1 MNNLNALI
9 ILVAAFLIFL
19 IVFPI
24 IFIFKRKANK
34 KEMIMDILISKPSSN
49 IYNSLRHL
57 GQEDFT
63 SWIWDERKVKE
74 LSYKEL
80 IKINMLVLEYNK
92 PIN

>member
-1 MNNLNALI
+1 
-9 ILVAAFLIFL
+9 
-19 IVFPI
+19 
-24 IFIFKRKANK
+24 
-34 KEMIMDILISKPSSN
+34 MDILISKPSSN

-63 SWIWDERKVKE
+63 GWIWDERKVKE

-92 PIN
+92 PID